1 MIRFAQSIR
10 DRAGNVIGSASVT
23 VYLTGTTSKV
33 PVFSNA
39 EGTESLPNP
48 LTSSANGR
56 VAFYAD
62 PAVFDF
68 VIEKGYFR
76 DTITGIQVDTLLA
89 SELGVNSGALLVG
102 TDNGENLQERID
114 GIESDIAA
122 LDSDKQPLDATLTAI
137 AGVTT
142 EADTLIYADGGDS
155 FATTAFTSAARDL
168 LDDVDAAAMRVTL
181 GANVDVQVH
190 AAAGKSTPVDADE
203 LGIVDSAASNVLKKL
218 TWANLKATLKTYLD
232 TLYALTGAVTTS
244 GLTMSTARLL
254 GRSTGSSGAVEE
266 ITVGSGLSLS
276 GGTLSASGGGT
287 GDVVGPASATDSRI
301 AAFDG
306 TTGKLLKDGGVVI
319 SADGTF
325 ASNSDAKV
333 PTEKAVKT
341 YAPTKSQTDEMIS
354 GYIGTVADK
363 SYKIIVKASHAGTAT
378 ETTTISESG
387 TCTAT
392 FKVNTTAFGGT
403 ANSVSSS
410 EQSQAHAS
418 NNAWSAGDDIVITAS
433 SNSACLGM
441 SFTIKYTRTLS

>member
-387 TCTAT
+387 T
-392 FKVNTTAFGGT
+392 
-403 ANSVSSS
+403 
-410 EQSQAHAS
+410 
-418 NNAWSAGDDIVITAS
+418 
-433 SNSACLGM
+433 
-441 SFTIKYTRTLS
+441 